1 MLFIVLRR
9 RRRVAR
15 RGIKMTETRSAS
27 SSAELSEGVRWTR
40 SDHHEPEIYDIEIT
54 STGGPLYEKQGVNG
68 AGTGGAAPASAGE
81 RLRAKI
87 REDEDMRI

>member
-15 RGIKMTETRSAS
+15 RGIKMTETRSA

-68 AGTGGAAPASAGE
+68 VGTGGAAPASAGE